1 MITTKTGQ
9 LETIPPNGPQ
19 HQTDSPSCVGDLR
32 RGNAF
37 EAIHSRRPP
46 ADCSWLPFSRWNL
59 RYNPF
64 GELLPAERAQVAIFD
79 AMAVVAELREPATA
93 IQFIGQCG
101 RGKTTRLLALQHHL
115 ALPPQS
121 TIYLPPWSWGL
132 PAWWAKTLR
141 INGETLIIDEAQR
154 MPPHVRR
161 AIFRRRCGLVLGTH
175 RDFAKQLRSAG
186 YRVLTYQVGLGND
199 AEHVAKVANARLCA
213 ARLTPAKIPQVSTQ
227 DAAWLVARF
236 GDDLRAIES
245 FLYHQMQKQV
255 DSDGEMRFID

>member
-1 MITTKTGQ
+1 M
-9 LETIPPNGPQ
+9 
-19 HQTDSPSCVGDLR
+19 
-32 RGNAF
+32 
-37 EAIHSRRPP
+37 
-46 ADCSWLPFSRWNL
+46 ADHSWLPFSRWNL

-64 GELLPAERAQVAIFD
+64 GELLPGERARLAIFD
-79 AMAVVAELREPATA
+79 ATPVAAEIREAGTA

-121 TIYLPPWSWGL
+121 AIYLPPWSWAL

-141 INGETLIIDEAQR
+141 IEGSTLMIDEAQR

-161 AIFRRRCGLVLGTH
+161 EIFQRRCGLVLGTH
-175 RDFAKQLRSAG
+175 RDFSKQLRRAG
-186 YRVLTYQVGLGND
+186 YRVLTYDVGLEND
-199 AEHVAKVANARLCA
+199 AGHVAQIANARLCA
-213 ARLTPAKIPQVSTQ
+213 ARLTPAEVPQVSIE

-245 FLYHQMQKQV
+245 FLYHQVQKQV
-255 DSDGEMRFID
+255 DCNGKMRFID